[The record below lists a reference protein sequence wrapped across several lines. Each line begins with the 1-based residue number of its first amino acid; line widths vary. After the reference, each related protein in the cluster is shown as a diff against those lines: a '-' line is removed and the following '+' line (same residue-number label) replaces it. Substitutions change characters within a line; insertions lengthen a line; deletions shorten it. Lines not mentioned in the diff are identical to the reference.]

1 MNVKGEYEFTLNFT
15 NMFINVSL
23 PLYQSTNLVV
33 NTGIKYFLNRLINDD
48 YGRINA
54 VALGTGTDS
63 PILTNTS
70 LQNETSRNSPQK
82 NVIDNT
88 IYLKTI
94 FNSNNING
102 TTEIGVYADDTI
114 LISRDVYI
122 NDLIIPSNSTIALTY
137 TYNIG
142 TGEEITDWAKYMEK
156 DYVYTTVRVT
166 NPRNILED
174 HVNGYVKRLNLEEV
188 STKAGSY
195 YYDEN
200 LKTIY
205 IHCSDSQPAKNH
217 KIQINY

>member
-82 NVIDNT
+82 NVID
-88 IYLKTI
+88 K
-94 FNSNNING
+94 
-102 TTEIGVYADDTI
+102 IGRA
-114 LISRDVYI
+114 SCR
-122 NDLIIPSNSTIALTY
+122 
-137 TYNIG
+137 
-142 TGEEITDWAKYMEK
+142 E
-156 DYVYTTVRVT
+156 RV
-166 NPRNILED
+166 
-174 HVNGYVKRLNLEEV
+174 
-188 STKAGSY
+188 
-195 YYDEN
+195 
-200 LKTIY
+200 
-205 IHCSDSQPAKNH
+205 
-217 KIQINY
+217 

>member
-33 NTGIKYFLNRLINDD
+33 NTGIKYFLNRIINDD
-48 YGRINA
+48 DGRINA

-70 LQNETSRNSPQK
+70 LQ
-82 NVIDNT
+82 
-88 IYLKTI
+88 
-94 FNSNNING
+94 
-102 TTEIGVYADDTI
+102 DDTI

-137 TYNIG
+137 TYTIG

-174 HVNGYVKRLNLEEV
+174 QVNGYVKRL
-188 STKAGSY
+188 
-195 YYDEN
+195 
-200 LKTIY
+200 
-205 IHCSDSQPAKNH
+205 
-217 KIQINY
+217 